1 VHWQNLKS
9 FTTMKTSKC
18 LSDNEIQLYLD
29 SEISAERHQELQKHL
44 VECQTCSNK
53 VAEQRRW
60 IEFVHSSLKGAEVE
74 KDIEIPPFKKE
85 LSPAK
90 SKFIKFNFRFL
101 LKIAAVI
108 AVMVSVYLIAE
119 KKETQAYQPSAQ
131 ELLLWEETMQGDDAN
146 QVWHDRTITVMETNS
161 AGEVVNIEIN

>member
-1 VHWQNLKS
+1 
-9 FTTMKTSKC
+9 
-18 LSDNEIQLYLD
+18 
-29 SEISAERHQELQKHL
+29 LQKHL
-44 VECQTCSNK
+44 AECEKCSTRIT
-53 VAEQRRW
+53 EQRRW
-60 IEFVHSSLKGAEVE
+60 IEFVYSSLKGEEVE
-74 KDIEIPPFKKE
+74 KDIVIPPFKKD

-90 SKFIKFNFRFL
+90 SKFIKISFRFL

-119 KKETQAYQPSAQ
+119 KKETPAYQPTAQ